1 MATRTVGDPGHA
13 AVSRLGLL
21 RAAVK
26 IGLLTGAAVFVGIF
40 AHGLVAPGDSSSGDF
55 IDPAGLAPGAARL
68 DAWNGKPVWVVHRSA
83 VQLAALGQPGGHIL
97 DPGANQP
104 PAVDNPHRSR
114 VPEFGVYLAETA
126 RPGIL
131 VQFSA
136 RRPRRLDDGLPWH
149 GGFVDPGGDAL
160 FDVAGRRY
168 RNTPGGPLGV
178 PPHHVDEHGVIR
190 LGRW

>member
-1 MATRTVGDPGHA
+1 MATRPVGDPGRA
-13 AVSRLGLL
+13 AVSRLRLL

-26 IGLLTGAAVFVGIF
+26 IGLLTGAAAFIGIF
-40 AHGLVAPGDSSSGDF
+40 AHGLLAPGGGSSGDF
-55 IDPAGLAPGAARL
+55 IDPAGLPPGAARL
-68 DAWNGKPVWVVHRSA
+68 EAWNGKPVWLVHRSA
-83 VQLAALGQPGGHIL
+83 GQLASLANPGGYIL
-97 DPGANQP
+97 EPGPNQP
-104 PAVDNPHRSR
+104 PAVNNHHRSR
-114 VPEFGVYLAETA
+114 APKYGVYVAETA

-131 VQFSA
+131 VQFAA

-168 RNTPGGPLGV
+168 RATPGGPLAV

>member
-1 MATRTVGDPGHA
+1 MATRPVGDPGRA

-26 IGLLTGAAVFVGIF
+26 IGLLTGAAAFAGIF
-40 AHGLVAPGDSSSGDF
+40 AHGLLAPDGGSSGDS

-83 VQLAALGQPGGHIL
+83 GQLASLSDLSGHVL
-97 DPGANQP
+97 DPGKNRP
-104 PAVDNPHRSR
+104 PAVDNLHRSR
-114 VPEFGVYLAETA
+114 VPEIGVYLAETA

-131 VQFSA
+131 IQFAA

-168 RNTPGGPLGV
+168 RATPGRPLAV
-178 PPHHVDEHGVIR
+178 PPHYVDEHGIIR

>member
-1 MATRTVGDPGHA
+1 MATRPDGDPGRP
-13 AVSRLGLL
+13 AVSRRGLL

-26 IGLLTGAAVFVGIF
+26 IGLLTGAAAFAGIF
-40 AHGLVAPGDSSSGDF
+40 AHGLLAPGGSSSGDF
-55 IDPAGLAPGAARL
+55 IDPAGLPPGAARL

-83 VQLAALGQPGGHIL
+83 GQLASLSDLSGHVL
-97 DPGANQP
+97 DPDVNRP

-131 VQFSA
+131 LQFSA
-136 RRPRRLDDGLPWH
+136 RRPRRLDAGLPWD

-160 FDVAGRRY
+160 FDVTGRRY
-168 RNTPGGPLGV
+168 RTTPGGPLAV
-178 PPHHVDEHGVIR
+178 PPHHIDEHGVIR